1 MKYKSIRNKMN
12 RYQKKIVVAEDDL
25 DDLEH
30 VNNVRYVQWIQD
42 ISKEHWQNMAPKD
55 IQEEVVWVVM
65 THHITYKSSAV
76 LDDDIVLTTYIE
88 NSRGAKCTRIVE
100 ISLAKTNT
108 LLVRSTTEWCL
119 LNRTSFRPMR
129 ISERIENIFL

>member
-1 MKYKSIRNKMN
+1 MN
-12 RYQKKIVVAEDDL
+12 SYQKECIVTKDDL

-42 ISKEHWQNMAPKD
+42 ISKEHWQTMAPQD

-65 THHITYKSSAV
+65 THHIEYKAAAV
-76 LDDDIVLTTYIE
+76 LDDEILLTTYIKS
-88 NSRGAKCTRIVE
+88 SRGAKCTRVVE

-108 LLVRSTTEWCL
+108 LLVRSSTDWCL
-119 LNRTSFRPMR
+119 LNKTNFRPMR
-129 ISERIENIFL
+129 ISERIEKIFL